1 METAVQTLA
10 VCCAL
15 LVAAVLYLTSLVRSA
30 NAALKEVAQDAITAS
45 RATSATELVHARA
58 FAKASDMPLKD
69 VPVAVPPTP
78 RVFTTPDGTV
88 LEPLRPRR

>member
-10 VCCAL
+10 VTCAL
-15 LVAAVLYLTSLVRSA
+15 LVVAVLYLTSLVRSA

-45 RATSATELVHARA
+45 KATSATELVHARA
-58 FAKASDMPLKD
+58 FAKASDTPLKD
-69 VPVAVPPTP
+69 IPAAVPSTP

-88 LEPLRPRR
+88 LEPLRPR